1 VEIEIINK
9 KKTKTQEVE
18 EVEIEMEIETVL
30 LRKNNKNL
38 KAEEIEEEYIL
49 IEDSLHNKKNPE
61 VLVED
66 NQEISKKNR
75 FNLNKLIIEEIIK
88 LILRKIVKY
97 LNFEKYLR
105 FLYIWVFMEIFGNF

>member
-38 KAEEIEEEYIL
+38 KAEEI
-49 IEDSLHNKKNPE
+49 
-61 VLVED
+61 
-66 NQEISKKNR
+66 
-75 FNLNKLIIEEIIK
+75 
-88 LILRKIVKY
+88 
-97 LNFEKYLR
+97 
-105 FLYIWVFMEIFGNF
+105 